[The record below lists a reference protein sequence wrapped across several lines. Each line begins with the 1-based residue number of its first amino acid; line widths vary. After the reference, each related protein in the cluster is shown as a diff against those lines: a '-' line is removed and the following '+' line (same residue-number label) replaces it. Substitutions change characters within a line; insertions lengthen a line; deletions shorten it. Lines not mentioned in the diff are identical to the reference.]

1 MARTNL
7 MSDNL
12 TAEERIIA
20 EYIEANASDV
30 LVEKINSGDKGIKD
44 CWNFIIDQA
53 KEKAN
58 GQSGIGIADSVVFG
72 WAIHYFEEDSIK
84 KGETPK
90 VKVEVKAVE
99 PKKVEKK
106 PDKKAEKP
114 KEELLPGQMTI
125 FDLMG

>member
-53 KEKAN
+53 KEKAH
-58 GQSGIGIADSVVFG
+58 GKQGIGIADSVVFG
-72 WAIHYFEEDSIK
+72 WAMHYFEEDSIK

-90 VKVEVKAVE
+90 VKVEVKAVA

-106 PDKKAEKP
+106 PVKAEKP
-114 KEELLPGQMTI
+114 KEENLPGQMTI